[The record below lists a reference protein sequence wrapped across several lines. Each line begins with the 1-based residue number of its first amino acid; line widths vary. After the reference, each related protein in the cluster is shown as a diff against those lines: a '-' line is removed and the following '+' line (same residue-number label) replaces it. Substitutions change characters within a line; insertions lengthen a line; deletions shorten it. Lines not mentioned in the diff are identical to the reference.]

1 MPTMQPMPE
10 HRTHRT
16 HSPAERLPSF
26 IGDVRRFGAFG
37 PAYEVTDT
45 KPWGDLVI
53 TVIESG
59 ECLDYALAEFL
70 ADPVA
75 ETVP

>member
-1 MPTMQPMPE
+1 MTRQGFE
-10 HRTHRT
+10 EAHAKFQSQDARD
-16 HSPAERLPSF
+16 F
-26 IGDVRRFGAFG
+26 IGDVRRFGQYG
-37 PAYEVTDT
+37 PAYEVIDV
-45 KPWGDLVI
+45 KSSGDLVI

-59 ECLDYALAEFL
+59 ERLDYALAEFL